1 MFPIY
6 IVTPD
11 SPQALCIRRY
21 EKGIRPLNLC
31 DHRVFVI
38 HHHKLCILFD
48 FCTSIQGVFIV
59 REPVEKKNP
68 DRREESNPIFRLA
81 KVRFKIRKALEL
93 CKCPQYCVPLVKSL
107 ACTQMACECEH
118 KLCYICRA
126 SLGIDAEIH
135 NVIKHRL

>member
-1 MFPIY
+1 MLPIY

-21 EKGIRPLNLC
+21 EKGMRPLNHC
-31 DHRVFVI
+31 EHRVFVI
-38 HHHKLCILFD
+38 QHQKLGILFV

-93 CKCPQYCVPLVKSL
+93 YKSPQCCVPLVKGL
-107 ACTQMACECEH
+107 ACTQMACDCEH
-118 KLCYICRA
+118 KWCYICKT

-135 NVIKHRL
+135 NVTKHRL